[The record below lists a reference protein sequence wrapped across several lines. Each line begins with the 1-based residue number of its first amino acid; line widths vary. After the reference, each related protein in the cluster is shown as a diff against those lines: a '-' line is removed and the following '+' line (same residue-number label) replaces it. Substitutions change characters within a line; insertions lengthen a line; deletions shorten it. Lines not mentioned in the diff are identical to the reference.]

1 LKSKKLTIIF
11 LIAKLKSSKK
21 LMNLEKLLNYLE
33 KAFYDINDYFL
44 KRSISS
50 LHFHS
55 TLYIYMIVL
64 TYYKMFELN
73 INNL

>member
-1 LKSKKLTIIF
+1 M
-11 LIAKLKSSKK
+11 IAKLKSSKK

-55 TLYIYMIVL
+55 TLYIYDC
-64 TYYKMFELN
+64 FN
-73 INNL
+73 IL